1 MISRQTDAPP
11 ANEALPMR
19 FALTVMK
26 TRMSPSITLRP
37 TATEMISCVPLSI
50 TPASELPYAG
60 GRSNFLGQTCC
71 KSDRREYK
79 QLEQNS
85 AISALVESD

>member
-11 ANEALPMR
+11 ANEALPIR
-19 FALTVMK
+19 FALTVKK

-37 TATEMISCVPLSI
+37 TATVMILWVPLSI

-60 GRSNFLGQTCC
+60 SRISFVGQACR
-71 KSDRREYK
+71 KSDRREHK
-79 QLEQNS
+79 QLEENS
-85 AISALVESD
+85 ANSALVESD